1 VTDTTAWLPGAFD
14 PWLLPKRVRSMTANR
29 IAGAGNRF
37 NAHPEIKGYEEAFW
51 LLSGAGVGAVR
62 ASVAGFH
69 R

>member
-1 VTDTTAWLPGAFD
+1 
-14 PWLLPKRVRSMTANR
+14 MTAKR

-37 NAHPEIKGYEEAFW
+37 NAHRGIKGYEEALW
-51 LLSGAGVGAVR
+51 LLSGAGVGALR